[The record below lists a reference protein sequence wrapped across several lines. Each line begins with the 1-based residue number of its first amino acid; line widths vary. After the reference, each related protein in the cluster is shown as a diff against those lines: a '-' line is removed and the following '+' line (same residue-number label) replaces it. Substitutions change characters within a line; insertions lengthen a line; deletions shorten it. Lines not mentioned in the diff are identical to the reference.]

1 MLLAGMLL
9 GCNRSG
15 VVMPETYGPRPPHE
29 GSSPYSDRVIAYVPA
44 PGQFINDA
52 MVGFDGNETGPQAAL
67 EYADRRLH
75 SVDAS
80 LRGMVSLGGFGGYIV
95 VGFDHSIQAS
105 GGYGGYDF
113 SITGN
118 QFSGSSEPG
127 VVWVMP
133 DENGNGE
140 PDDGPWYE
148 LRGAYSDSSVRSY
161 SVTYYRPDRE
171 DAAVRWRDSEG
182 HEGEIARVSSHP
194 QSYYPKW
201 MTEESYTLSGT
212 LLPDRSGTLE
222 NGRFTTGDYGWGYA
236 DNWGED
242 MLEAPKQKNFF
253 RISDAVDAAGEAA
266 GLDYIDF
273 VKVQTGVNIQ
283 GGAGIGELSTE
294 VSRFRDENLLNGDSP
309 GRRPAGNMGLREN
322 EKGKMDCMPAAVAGG
337 LSAGSGRCGI
347 CRLRRS
353 RRLRSCRPP
362 RRNDRRD
369 GGAQRSHRFGDGDG
383 PSAALRHRYSEDGV
397 R

>member
-1 MLLAGMLL
+1 
-9 GCNRSG
+9 
-15 VVMPETYGPRPPHE
+15 
-29 GSSPYSDRVIAYVPA
+29 
-44 PGQFINDA
+44 

-171 DAAVRWRDSEG
+171 DTAVRWRDSEG

-294 VSRFRDENLLNGDSP
+294 VSRFRDENL
-309 GRRPAGNMGLREN
+309 
-322 EKGKMDCMPAAVAGG
+322 
-337 LSAGSGRCGI
+337 
-347 CRLRRS
+347 
-353 RRLRSCRPP
+353 
-362 RRNDRRD
+362 
-369 GGAQRSHRFGDGDG
+369 
-383 PSAALRHRYSEDGV
+383 
-397 R
+397 

>member
-161 SVTYYRPDRE
+161 SVTYYRPDSPGQPVAWT
-171 DAAVRWRDSEG
+171 DNEG
-182 HEGEIARVSSHP
+182 GSGQVDYLPAFHT
-194 QSYYPKW
+194 QDYYYPAW
-201 MTEESYTLSGT
+201 ITGDTYTLIGRKLKPRT
-212 LLPDRSGTLE
+212 EMITE
-222 NGRFTTGDYGWGYA
+222 NYWVNHEYEWGYSDNFSPIDRLA
-236 DNWGED
+236 DDDNHN
-242 MLEAPKQKNFF
+242 ASVNCNYFK
-253 RISDAVDAAGEAA
+253 ISNAVTYDGRPAD
-266 GLDYIDF
+266 LKYIDF
-273 VKVQTGVNIQ
+273 VKIQTGVQ
-283 GGAGIGELSTE
+283 AKAGWLGENSTE
-294 VSRFRDENLLNGDSP
+294 VFGISDYNLL
-309 GRRPAGNMGLREN
+309 
-322 EKGKMDCMPAAVAGG
+322 K
-337 LSAGSGRCGI
+337 
-347 CRLRRS
+347 
-353 RRLRSCRPP
+353 
-362 RRNDRRD
+362 
-369 GGAQRSHRFGDGDG
+369 
-383 PSAALRHRYSEDGV
+383 
-397 R
+397 